1 MAIKVLHRMHWK
13 DRSAPPCT
21 LVDEYSIDDGDTWMC
36 RSEFYQ
42 WHDDLIEIV
51 NTYPSAKVNHEAK

>member
-21 LVDEYSIDDGDTWMC
+21 MVDEYSIDDGATWIS
-36 RSEFYQ
+36 RSAFHQ
-42 WHDDLIEIV
+42 WHDSLIEIV
-51 NTYPSAKVNHEAK
+51 NTYPSAKVTT

>member
-1 MAIKVLHRMHWK
+1 MPIVVLKRVNWK

-21 LVDEYSIDDGDTWMC
+21 MVDEYSIDEGDTWISQ
-36 RSEFYQ
+36 SEFHQ

-51 NTYPSAKVNHEAK
+51 NTAPSARVSEE